1 MQRLELYDVV
11 RVARLD
17 VDDRP
22 YDGSE
27 GTARAPRL
35 GDEGTVVW
43 VDEEGPARGRAMV
56 ECVADDGMTI
66 WLADFAEQELELVA
80 RGVEVGKPKQR
91 SVRRATLWLLAA
103 IAVMVAAWI
112 GFVTLDHRQGL
123 FVLPMV
129 GALAGLTVFLAALLD
144 LGRALIELSAP
155 TRLQR
160 ALGLILRAPLALLG
174 LFCLLTAI
182 AVVVYGVYAI
192 ASGATDN
199 LRMGLLLPLLFG
211 SFGVRWLQ
219 QAFRRGLRV
228 APQEPSA
235 TPPHRGTR

>member
-1 MQRLELYDVV
+1 
-11 RVARLD
+11 
-17 VDDRP
+17 
-22 YDGSE
+22 
-27 GTARAPRL
+27 
-35 GDEGTVVW
+35 
-43 VDEEGPARGRAMV
+43 MV

-66 WLADFAEQELELVA
+66 WLADFAEHELELVA
-80 RGVEVGKPKQR
+80 RGVEVGKPKRR

-144 LGRALIELSAP
+144 LGRALIELPAP

-174 LFCLLTAI
+174 LFCVLTAI

-192 ASGATDN
+192 VSGATDN
-199 LRMGLLLPLLFG
+199 LRMGLLLPLVFG
-211 SFGVRWLQ
+211 SFGLRWLQ
-219 QAFRRGLRV
+219 QAFRRPLRV
-228 APQEPSA
+228 DRNAPSRQ
-235 TPPHRGTR
+235 TPR

>member
-1 MQRLELYDVV
+1 MQRLEMHDVV

-17 VDDRP
+17 VADRP
-22 YDGSE
+22 YDGSP
-27 GTARAPRL
+27 GTVRAPRI
-35 GDEGTVVW
+35 GDEGTVVC
-43 VDEEGPARGRAMV
+43 VDEAGPARGSAMV
-56 ECVADDGMTI
+56 ECVADDGTTI
-66 WLADFAEQELELVA
+66 WLADFAEHELELVA

-112 GFVTLDHRQGL
+112 GFVTIDHRRAL

-144 LGRALIELSAP
+144 LGRSLVELPAP

-174 LFCLLTAI
+174 LFCVLTAI

-192 ASGATDN
+192 ASGTADN
-199 LRMGLLLPLLFG
+199 LRMGLLLPVLFG
-211 SFGVRWLQ
+211 SFGLRWLQ
-219 QAFRRGLRV
+219 QAFRRPLRV
-228 APQEPSA
+228 DRNAPPRQ
-235 TPPHRGTR
+235 TPPR